1 MISGSTDKEVGE
13 SEPKETK
20 GHKLFIN
27 VHHCGDWN
35 SVFLGPSET
44 PWGPSL
50 RNLFPKDRRAGASFH
65 PLGVTGGRVA
75 AKRVFYHPLP
85 QHTFGRLLLV
95 AEQVL

>member
-1 MISGSTDKEVGE
+1 MLESLQIRLQKLWMEVISGSTDKEGEGE

-44 PWGPSL
+44 P
-50 RNLFPKDRRAGASFH
+50 
-65 PLGVTGGRVA
+65 
-75 AKRVFYHPLP
+75 
-85 QHTFGRLLLV
+85 
-95 AEQVL
+95 